1 MPIDYKHE
9 MTRNAKGGT
18 ELMAQALESRLDS
31 KLLDKFQI
39 VPSRVRNLDESRV
52 RIFWAHDLPGDP
64 ESEFLKNG
72 GFNKFERLVFASNW
86 QMQNYIQFYGL
97 PWYKCTVI
105 QNAIV
110 PIESHEKPDPKER
123 VNFIYHTTPHRGLN
137 ILVPVFAEIAKKY
150 GDKVHL
156 DVYSSFKIY
165 GWQERDAP
173 YEKLFEDIKSNPQMT
188 YHGSVDNSEIREA
201 LKKAHVFAY
210 PSVWM
215 ETSCIALIEAMSA
228 GVLCIHPNL
237 AALYETASNWTW
249 MYQFNEDQRDHAV
262 QLYGM
267 MDGAVE
273 AMLSGDETLQRHL
286 QTQSSYMNRFYDWEL
301 RSIQW
306 DSFLR
311 SILQKKKISLD

>member
-9 MTRNAKGGT
+9 LTRNAKGGT
-18 ELMAQALESRLDS
+18 ELMAQALESRLDP

-39 VPSRVRNLDESRV
+39 VPSRVRNLDETRI

-72 GFNKFERLVFASNW
+72 GYNKFERLVFASNW
-86 QMQNYIQFYGL
+86 QMQNYIQYYGI
-97 PWYKCTVI
+97 PWYKCNVI

-110 PIESHEKPDPKER
+110 PIEQHEKPDSSKR
-123 VNFIYHTTPHRGLN
+123 VNFIYHTTPHRGLH
-137 ILVPVFAEIAKKY
+137 ILVPVFAELAKKY

-173 YEKLFEDIKSNPQMT
+173 YQKLFDDIKQHPQMT
-188 YHGSVDNSEIREA
+188 YHGSVDNSQIREA
-201 LKKAHVFAY
+201 LKQAHVFAY

-228 GVLCIHPNL
+228 GLLCIHPNL
-237 AALYETASNWTW
+237 AALYETSANWTW
-249 MYQFNEDQRDHAV
+249 MYQYNEDQRDHAV

-267 MDGAVE
+267 IDGAVE
-273 AMLSGDETLQRHL
+273 AFLEKDKTLEQSL
-286 QTQSSYMNRFYDWEL
+286 QVQKSYINRFYDWDL
-301 RSIQW
+301 RTIQW

-311 SILQKKKISLD
+311 SILQKKKIALD